1 MCWVHCI
8 VLWVGQVQVLHR
20 LAARLGL
27 NIEEQVREH
36 YRWTVLK
43 GLGKQGELLGRCTEV
58 QEQVHCIEV
67 QARERCTV
75 VQGRVRERCI
85 AVQEREHCKQEL
97 QVRYIEELRKGQ
109 VRYIGELGREL
120 EHCMLA

>member
-1 MCWVHCI
+1 M
-8 VLWVGQVQVLHR
+8 LHR
-20 LAARLGL
+20 LAVQLVL
-27 NIEEQVREH
+27 NIGEQVREH

-43 GLGKQGELLGRCTEV
+43 GLGKQGERLGRCIEV
-58 QEQVHCIEV
+58 QERVHCIEV
-67 QARERCTV
+67 EARERCTV

-85 AVQEREHCKQEL
+85 AVQEQVRCKQEL